1 MALGK
6 LENEILALMNSE
18 IIDINKVEE
27 LFKNGADPNALEDD
41 EPDLDFDNNI
51 HWSTF
56 FTSCIFST
64 LQNNPDFYPLLEVFI
79 KYGLD
84 VNKYGSS
91 LIDDFHFISDRC
103 DIYEM
108 TKLVLNHVTDRTKI
122 EPALSS
128 IDTVE
133 SWLNC
138 NIDEICDAE
147 SNDFYGLYVLVE
159 SFLNN
164 IPYNSFY
171 RLPKQINEEFKNIY
185 VNGNFVVIEKNKLS
199 AKYNENKNALNTKIV
214 LKNNTLIVKD
224 YHSVYIN
231 NDDIHNYIENEFT
244 DYANSHFKNEKVID
258 IKFKHF
264 EVELSPDLC
273 AQGRMVTI
281 SFTNKKELK
290 YMEDTEHNLVTVEII

>member
-1 MALGK
+1 MALGE
-6 LENEILALMNSE
+6 LENKILELVNSE

-41 EPDLDFDNNI
+41 EPYLDFDNNI

-64 LQNNPDFYPLLEVFI
+64 QQNNPDFYPLLEIFI

-84 VNKYGSS
+84 VNIYGSS
-91 LIDDFHFISDRC
+91 LIGDFHFISESC

-108 TKLVLNHVTDRTKI
+108 TKLVLNNVTDKPKI
-122 EPALSS
+122 KPALSS

-164 IPYNSFY
+164 KPYNSFY
-171 RLPKQINEEFKNIY
+171 RLPKHINESFKNIF
-185 VNGNFVVIEKNKLS
+185 VSGNFVSINKNKLS
-199 AKYNENKNALNTKIV
+199 VKINEFEKSATTKIV
-214 LKNNTLIVKD
+214 MENNTLIVQD
-224 YHSVYIN
+224 NHSVYIN
-231 NDDIHNYIENEFT
+231 NDDTHTYEENEFT
-244 DYANSHFKNEKVID
+244 DYANSYFKNEKVID

-264 EVELSPDLC
+264 EVNLSPDLC
-273 AQGRMVTI
+273 AQDRAVTI
-281 SFTNKKELK
+281 NFTNNKKLK
-290 YMEDTEHNLVTVEII
+290 YAVETENNLITIEVI

>member
-18 IIDINKVEE
+18 IIDISRVEE
-27 LFKNGADPNALEDD
+27 LFKIGANPNALED
-41 EPDLDFDNNI
+41 ENPDRDFDDNI
-51 HWSTF
+51 YWSTF
-56 FTSCIFST
+56 FTSCILSSQ
-64 LQNNPDFYPLLEVFI
+64 QNYPYFYPLLEVFI

-91 LIDDFHFISDRC
+91 LIDDFHYISNRC

-122 EPALSS
+122 NPALSS

-138 NIDEICDAE
+138 NKDEICDAE

-171 RLPKQINEEFKNIY
+171 RLPKQINEEFKNIN

-199 AKYNENKNALNTKIV
+199 AKNNENKNALNTKIV
-214 LKNNTLIVKD
+214 MKNNTLIVKD

-231 NDDIHNYIENEFT
+231 NDDIHNYVKNEFT
-244 DYANSHFKNEKVID
+244 EYANSYFKSEQIID
-258 IKFKHF
+258 VNFKHF
-264 EVELSPDLC
+264 EVQLNSNSC
-273 AQGRMVTI
+273 AQDRMVTI
-281 SFTNKKELK
+281 SFTNKKKLK
-290 YMEDTEHNLVTVEII
+290 YMEDTENNLVTVEII

>member
-91 LIDDFHFISDRC
+91 LIDDFHFISNSC

-108 TKLVLNHVTDRTKI
+108 TKLLLNHVTDRDKI
-122 EPALSS
+122 KPALSS
-128 IDTVE
+128 INTVE

-164 IPYNSFY
+164 KPYNTFY
-171 RLPKQINEEFKNIY
+171 RLPKQINEEFNNLY
-185 VNGNFVVIEKNKLS
+185 VNGNFVSINKNKLS
-199 AKYNENKNALNTKIV
+199 VKINKFEKSATTKIV
-214 LKNNTLIVKD
+214 MKTNTLVVQD
-224 YHSVYIN
+224 NHSVYIN
-231 NDDIHNYIENEFT
+231 NDDTHTYEENEFT

-258 IKFKHF
+258 INFKHF

-273 AQGRMVTI
+273 AQDRAVTI
-281 SFTNKKELK
+281 NFTNNKKLK
-290 YMEDTEHNLVTVEII
+290 YAVDIENNLITIEII

>member
-1 MALGK
+1 MALGE
-6 LENEILALMNSE
+6 LENKMLELVNSE

-27 LFKNGADPNALEDD
+27 LFKNGANPNALEDD
-41 EPDLDFDNNI
+41 EPDLDFDDNI

-56 FTSCIFST
+56 FTTCIFSAQ
-64 LQNNPDFYPLLEVFI
+64 QNNSDFYSLLEVFI

-91 LIDDFHFISDRC
+91 LIDDFHFISDSC

-128 IDTVE
+128 INTVE

-185 VNGNFVVIEKNKLS
+185 VNGNFVSINKNKLS
-199 AKYNENKNALNTKIV
+199 VKINKLEKSATTKIV
-214 LKNNTLIVKD
+214 MENNTLIVQD
-224 YHSVYIN
+224 NHSVYIN
-231 NDDIHNYIENEFT
+231 NDDTHTYEENEFT
-244 DYANSHFKNEKVID
+244 DYANSYFKNEKVID

-273 AQGRMVTI
+273 AQDRAVTI
-281 SFTNKKELK
+281 NFTNNKKLK
-290 YMEDTEHNLVTVEII
+290 YAVDIENNLITIEVI

>member
-6 LENEILALMNSE
+6 LENEILELVNSE
-18 IIDINKVEE
+18 IIDISRVEE
-27 LFKNGADPNALEDD
+27 LFKNGADPNALVDD
-41 EPDLDFDNNI
+41 APDLDFDNNI

-56 FTSCIFST
+56 FTACFLSS
-64 LQNNPDFYPLLEVFI
+64 QKEPDFYPLLEVFI

-108 TKLVLNHVTDRTKI
+108 TKLVLNNVTDKPKI
-122 EPALSS
+122 NPALLS

-138 NIDEICDAE
+138 SFRDGECDAE

-164 IPYNSFY
+164 KPYNSFY
-171 RLPKQINEEFKNIY
+171 RLPNQINEGFKNIY
-185 VNGNFVVIEKNKLS
+185 VNGNFAIIKKNKLS
-199 AKYNENKNALNTKIV
+199 VKRNDFEKAMITKIV
-214 LKNNTLIVKD
+214 MENNTLIVQD
-224 YHSVYIN
+224 NHSVYIN
-231 NDDIHNYIENEFT
+231 NDDTHTYVCVSSLFIYT
-244 DYANSHFKNEKVID
+244 
-258 IKFKHF
+258 
-264 EVELSPDLC
+264 L
-273 AQGRMVTI
+273 
-281 SFTNKKELK
+281 
-290 YMEDTEHNLVTVEII
+290 